1 MKLLRIQAQGLPLF
15 KNGVDL
21 VFYAQQ
27 RVAEDDK
34 DTLSPLTPAS
44 RFYLNNTNAV
54 IGINASGKTS
64 VLKLILLVLDLVNNE
79 PISHGETR
87 DILGESNKSVLTVN
101 FISDS
106 GDLCQLESVI
116 AVTNRHGE
124 LQYRIIQE
132 TLWVKTFS
140 SIKSKKQLTEF
151 DGLTPYAVRNGGEDF
166 LPDDTSIII
175 AYNKKVR
182 QHVKV
187 ASLLSMT
194 NFNVLPFS
202 ESIPAAVIQYLDPT
216 IEALYFEREDQKLTI
231 HLKFYGKKEILLSDP
246 TELNRYLSSGTVKG
260 IVTFTLAIQMLKEGG
275 YLIVDELE
283 DHFNKEIAATLLR
296 FFMDSSVNKNG
307 GVLIFSTHY
316 PEILDE
322 FNRNDSIFVT
332 RNRDGITVSNLN
344 DILKRNDLKKSD
356 AYQSGILEGT
366 VPAYEAY
373 MKLKKNIQA
382 SLEKEG

>member
-15 KNGVDL
+15 KDGVDL

-79 PISHGETR
+79 PISHSETR
-87 DILGESNKSVLTVN
+87 DILGESNKTVLTVN
-101 FISDS
+101 FVSDD
-106 GDLCQLESVI
+106 GELCQLESVI

-132 TLWVKTFS
+132 TLWVKAFS

-151 DGLTPYAVRNGGEDF
+151 NGFAPYAVRDGGEDF

-216 IEALYFEREDQKLTI
+216 IEALFFEREDQKLTI

-373 MKLKKNIQA
+373 MKLKKNLQS
-382 SLEKEG
+382 SLEEEG

>member
-1 MKLLRIQAQGLPLF
+1 M
-15 KNGVDL
+15 
-21 VFYAQQ
+21 
-27 RVAEDDK
+27 
-34 DTLSPLTPAS
+34 
-44 RFYLNNTNAV
+44 
-54 IGINASGKTS
+54 
-64 VLKLILLVLDLVNNE
+64 
-79 PISHGETR
+79 
-87 DILGESNKSVLTVN
+87 
-101 FISDS
+101 
-106 GDLCQLESVI
+106 
-116 AVTNRHGE
+116 
-124 LQYRIIQE
+124 
-132 TLWVKTFS
+132 
-140 SIKSKKQLTEF
+140 
-151 DGLTPYAVRNGGEDF
+151 
-166 LPDDTSIII
+166 
-175 AYNKKVR
+175 
-182 QHVKV
+182 
-187 ASLLSMT
+187 
-194 NFNVLPFS
+194 
-202 ESIPAAVIQYLDPT
+202 
-216 IEALYFEREDQKLTI
+216 
-231 HLKFYGKKEILLSDP
+231 KFYGKKEILLSDP

>member
-15 KNGVDL
+15 KDGVDL

-116 AVTNRHGE
+116 TVTNRHGE

-132 TLWVKTFS
+132 TLWVKSFS

>member
-116 AVTNRHGE
+116 TVTNRHGE

-132 TLWVKTFS
+132 TLWVKSFS

>member
-15 KNGVDL
+15 KDGVDL

-79 PISHGETR
+79 PISHSETR
-87 DILGESNKSVLTVN
+87 DILGESNKTVLTVN
-101 FISDS
+101 FVSDD
-106 GDLCQLESVI
+106 GELCQLESVI

-132 TLWVKTFS
+132 TLWVKAFS

-151 DGLTPYAVRNGGEDF
+151 NGFAPYAVRDGGEDF

-216 IEALYFEREDQKLTI
+216 IEALFFEREDQKLTI

-373 MKLKKNIQA
+373 MKLKKNIQS
-382 SLEKEG
+382 SLEEEG

>member
-1 MKLLRIQAQGLPLF
+1 MKLLRMQAQGLPLF
-15 KNGVDL
+15 KDGVDL

-34 DTLSPLTPAS
+34 DTLSPLTAAS
-44 RFYLNNTNAV
+44 RYYLNNTNAI

-64 VLKLILLVLDLVNNE
+64 ILKLILLVLDLVNNE
-79 PISHGETR
+79 PISHSETR
-87 DILGESNKSVLTVN
+87 DILGESKKAVLTVN
-101 FISDS
+101 FISDN

-116 AVTNRHGE
+116 TVDNRLGE
-124 LQYRIIQE
+124 LQYRIIHE

-140 SIKSKKQLTEF
+140 SVKTKKQLTEF
-151 DGLTPYAVRNGGEDF
+151 DGLVPYAVRDGKEEF

-175 AYNKKVR
+175 AYNKKIR

-187 ASLLSMT
+187 SSLLSMT

-216 IEALYFEREDQKLTI
+216 IEALFFEREDQKLTI
-231 HLKFYGKKEILLSDP
+231 HLKFYGKKKILLSDP
-246 TELNRYLSSGTVKG
+246 AELNRYLSSGTVKG
-260 IVTFTLAIQMLKEGG
+260 IVTFTLAIQILKDGG

-332 RNRDGITVSNLN
+332 RNRDGIMVSNLN

>member
-15 KNGVDL
+15 KDGVDL

>member
-15 KNGVDL
+15 KDGVDL

-34 DTLSPLTPAS
+34 DILSPMTSAS
-44 RFYLNNTNAV
+44 RFYLNNTNAI

-64 VLKLILLVLDLVNNE
+64 VLKLILLALDLVNNE
-79 PISHGETR
+79 PISHSETR
-87 DILGESNKSVLTVN
+87 DILGESKETVLTVN
-101 FISDS
+101 LISDN
-106 GDLCQLESVI
+106 GELCQLESVI
-116 AVTNRHGE
+116 TVTNRQGE
-124 LQYRIIQE
+124 LQYRIVRE

-151 DGLTPYAVRNGGEDF
+151 DGLSPYAVRNGGEVF

-175 AYNKKVR
+175 AYNKKIR
-182 QHVKV
+182 HHIKV

-216 IEALYFEREDQKLTI
+216 IEALFFEREDQKLTI
-231 HLKFYGKKEILLSDP
+231 HLKFYEKKEILLSDP

-260 IVTFTLAIQMLKEGG
+260 IVTFTLAIQILKEGG

-296 FFMDSSVNKNG
+296 FFMDSSVNING

-322 FNRNDSIFVT
+322 FNRNDSIFIT

-382 SLEKEG
+382 SLKKEG

>member
-15 KNGVDL
+15 KDGVDL

-132 TLWVKTFS
+132 TLWVKSFS

>member
-132 TLWVKTFS
+132 TLWVKAFS

>member
-1 MKLLRIQAQGLPLF
+1 M
-15 KNGVDL
+15 
-21 VFYAQQ
+21 
-27 RVAEDDK
+27 
-34 DTLSPLTPAS
+34 TPAS

>member
-79 PISHGETR
+79 PISHRETR

>member
-116 AVTNRHGE
+116 TVTNRHGE

-132 TLWVKTFS
+132 TLWVKSFS

-187 ASLLSMT
+187 ASLLVMT

-216 IEALYFEREDQKLTI
+216 IEALFFEREDQKSTI

>member
-116 AVTNRHGE
+116 TVTNRHGE

-132 TLWVKTFS
+132 TLWVKSFS

-216 IEALYFEREDQKLTI
+216 IEALFFEREDQKSTI

>member
-1 MKLLRIQAQGLPLF
+1 MKLLRMQAQGLPLF

-34 DTLSPLTPAS
+34 DTLSPLTAAS
-44 RFYLNNTNAV
+44 RYYLNNTNAI

-64 VLKLILLVLDLVNNE
+64 ILKLILLVLDLVNNE
-79 PISHGETR
+79 PISHSETR
-87 DILGESNKSVLTVN
+87 DILGESKKAVLTVN
-101 FISDS
+101 FISDN

-116 AVTNRHGE
+116 TVDNRLGE
-124 LQYRIIQE
+124 LQYRIIHE

-140 SIKSKKQLTEF
+140 SVKTKKQLTEF
-151 DGLTPYAVRNGGEDF
+151 DGLVPYAVRDGKEEF

-175 AYNKKVR
+175 AYNKKIR

-187 ASLLSMT
+187 SSLLSMT

-216 IEALYFEREDQKLTI
+216 IEALFFEREDQKLTI

-246 TELNRYLSSGTVKG
+246 AELNRYLSSGTVKG
-260 IVTFTLAIQMLKEGG
+260 IVTFTLAIQILKDGG

-332 RNRDGITVSNLN
+332 RNRDGIMVSNLN

-373 MKLKKNIQA
+373 MKLKRNIQA

>member
-15 KNGVDL
+15 KDGVDL

-132 TLWVKTFS
+132 TLWVKAFS

-216 IEALYFEREDQKLTI
+216 IEALFFEREDQKLTI

-332 RNRDGITVSNLN
+332 RNRDGIMVSNLN

>member
-246 TELNRYLSSGTVKG
+246 TELNRYLSSGTGKG
-260 IVTFTLAIQMLKEGG
+260 IVTFTLAIQRLKEGG

>member
-15 KNGVDL
+15 KDGVDR